1 MEFGNNSS
9 SSKSK
14 KVLAIV
20 LPLIFSIGLGVG
32 AGILINKLF
41 LGPAVQVDYESFSS
55 NSYEPNVDSAM
66 AKYNAAK
73 SNGGNYQSTMSATE
87 MVNVGYK
94 LYENTDNRINY
105 QYGLVDAKVVKQ
117 TIRAVSIKVGNK
129 YFEEQISN
137 SWAAQVAARTFQD
150 GDQISF
156 YRGNNGTET
165 AAQWENQA
173 QVYTIENYIEDFGRA
188 PSTAAQ
194 VFIISDRT
202 VNYENTSIKKE
213 DGLYKIHLD
222 FKVPYS
228 VLKYVCQMKSISDL
242 AEKPSFYSLNVDY
255 VLDSDLMILSMTTH
269 EHYYARTKQGVG
281 SESTGSL
288 EVFYY
293 TDRNPSI
300 PNLTDNI
307 DYSVGRRS

>member
-1 MEFGNNSS
+1 M
-9 SSKSK
+9 
-14 KVLAIV
+14 
-20 LPLIFSIGLGVG
+20 PLVFSIGLGVG
-32 AGILINKLF
+32 AGVLINKLF
-41 LGPAVQVDYESFSS
+41 LGPAVTVDYDSFSTT
-55 NSYEPNVDSAM
+55 SYEPNVESAM
-66 AKYNAAK
+66 EKYNAAK
-73 SNGGNYQSTMSATE
+73 SRGGNYQSTMSATE
-87 MVNVGYK
+87 MVNVGYR
-94 LYENTDNRINY
+94 LYENTDNRISY

-117 TIRAVSIKVGNK
+117 TIRAVSIKVGNR

-137 SWAAQVAARTFQD
+137 SWAAQVAARTFQE
-150 GDQISF
+150 GDQISY
-156 YRGNNGTET
+156 YRGANGTET
-165 AAQWENQA
+165 TAEWNSPSES
-173 QVYTIENYIEDFGRA
+173 YTIEKYCEDFGRA
-188 PSTAAQ
+188 PSVAAQ
-194 VFIISDRT
+194 LFIISDMT
-202 VNYENTSIKKE
+202 VNYELSSIKKE

-228 VLKYVCQMKSISDL
+228 VLKYVCQMKNISDL

-255 VLDSDLMILSMTTH
+255 TLDGDLMILSMVTH

-307 DYSVGRRS
+307 DYSNGRRS